1 MTGQWATF
9 ILQSLRLGNYT
20 SLTAPPNYMNR
31 ISSPKVQMS
40 PQRELLTLDSFCVQ
54 PWNSLVK
61 ELSVFNYVP
70 VALQFGLSRQSHYEA
85 VFGEVDGIAK

>member
-1 MTGQWATF
+1 MT
-9 ILQSLRLGNYT
+9 
-20 SLTAPPNYMNR
+20 
-31 ISSPKVQMS
+31 

-54 PWNSLVK
+54 PWNALVK

-70 VALQFGLSRQSHYEA
+70 VALQFGLSRQSHYKA